1 MNLAL
6 LEAPYDADGF
16 RTCSVTGLRLHRS
29 AERPVKLFVLAAVV
43 SLLLGGTA
51 AILVALTRWEAVG
64 LLSAAD
70 FYRWLSVH
78 AWSLLI
84 FWMVFMEIG
93 ILYVGGPMVLGRR
106 LPAPKLAWTGWGM
119 MAGAAGLILYAIWNT
134 SPPDH
139 QPLLTSYAPLESHPL
154 FYLGAIVFILG
165 AVVAALPFFVTIWKE
180 KVENPDRSLPLVT
193 FGAFMTSII
202 ALEALL
208 GGLITYVPTFL
219 WRVGVLESIDASWY
233 RQMYWTIG
241 HGSQQINLV
250 AMITVWYFMTYVA
263 GGAEVVSEKVS
274 RTAFILYVFFI
285 NMGAAH
291 HLLADPAVSSGWR
304 MWNCSYAT
312 YGAVLASLI
321 HAFAIPAGL
330 EVGRRKKGLGNGWFG
345 WLKSAPWSD
354 PGFSATAFSIILF
367 GFMGGI
373 TGVLMGQMQL
383 NTLRHNTFAVP
394 GHFHGTVAVGTTLA
408 FMGFL
413 FYGIKLLFRRDWVA
427 SWAARAQPYLY
438 AGGMGVVVIVM
449 MEIGIVYGV
458 PRRHPSV
465 TDFAGTAFDFAAA
478 SPMLAAL
485 GVTALLAVLAG
496 AVFVAVAVGS
506 LLFGAETRPS
516 EMLPDYTGLETGGRP
531 THLISMR
538 GTASMTAFLLFVLGI
553 LYALDWMW
561 LSRLWEFGL

>member
-6 LEAPYDADGF
+6 LSAPYDEAGF
-16 RTCSVTGLRLHRS
+16 RSCSVTGLKLHRS
-29 AERPVKLFVLAAVV
+29 AERPVKLFVITAVV
-43 SLLLGGTA
+43 AMVLGGIA
-51 AILVALTRWEAVG
+51 ALLVALTRWEAVG
-64 LLSAAD
+64 LLPAAD
-70 FYRWLSVH
+70 FYKWLSVH

-84 FWMVFMEIG
+84 FWMVFMEIA
-93 ILYVGGPMVLGRR
+93 ILYVGGPMVLGRK
-106 LPAPKLAWTGWGM
+106 LPAPKLAWTGWSLMVGS
-119 MAGAAGLILYAIWNT
+119 AGLILYAVWVS
-134 SPPDH
+134 SPPNY

-154 FYLGAIVFILG
+154 FYLGAILFILG
-165 AVVAALPFFVTIWKE
+165 AVVAALPFFTSIWQE

-219 WRVGVLESIDASWY
+219 WRIGVLESIDASWY

-241 HGSQQINLV
+241 HGTQQINLV

-263 GGAEVVSEKVS
+263 GGAEVISEKVS
-274 RTAFILYVFFI
+274 RSAFILYVFFI
-285 NMGAAH
+285 NLGAAH
-291 HLLADPAVSSGWR
+291 HILADPVVSSGWR

-321 HAFAIPAGL
+321 HAFSIPAGL
-330 EVGRRKKGLGNGWFG
+330 EVGRRRKGLGDGWFG

-354 PGFSATAFSIILF
+354 PGFSATTFSIILF

-408 FMGFL
+408 FMGFA

-427 SWAARAQPYLY
+427 KWMAKAQPFFY
-438 AGGMGVVVIVM
+438 AGAMGIVVLVM
-449 MEIGIVYGV
+449 MDIGIIYGV

-465 TDFAGTAFDFAAA
+465 MDLPGTAFDFSA
-478 SPMLAAL
+478 SAPLFGVM
-485 GVTALLAVLAG
+485 GVTAVLAVLAG
-496 AVFVAVAVGS
+496 AAFVIVAVGS
-506 LLFGAETRPS
+506 LLFGEETRPS
-516 EMLPDYTGLETGGRP
+516 EMLPDYSGLETVG
-531 THLISMR
+531 TSAHLTSMR
-538 GTASMTAFLLFVLGI
+538 GTAALTAFLLFVLG
-553 LYALDWMW
+553 LFYAVDWMW
-561 LSRLWEFGL
+561 LARLWEFGA